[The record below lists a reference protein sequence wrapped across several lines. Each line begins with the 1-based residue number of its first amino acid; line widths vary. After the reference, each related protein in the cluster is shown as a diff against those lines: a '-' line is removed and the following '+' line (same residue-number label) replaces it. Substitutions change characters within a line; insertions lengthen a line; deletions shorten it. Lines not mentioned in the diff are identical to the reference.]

1 MRHFQM
7 YQLKYEIFLCTS
19 CSKTYKWQ
27 DDLKRHLWLH
37 SEKKPH
43 YCAVCNQGFHRKSY
57 LNLHMK
63 KHKLEL
69 GLTETLPSDGST
81 GHCVQKSEKQT
92 VGNYIKEDSDKQ
104 ANVTNSSQ
112 DLITCVQVVPPF
124 SRSNNFRCWHIK
136 KFQNLWLLF
145 CQQVTEYEVDVN
157 K

>member
-1 MRHFQM
+1 M
-7 YQLKYEIFLCTS
+7 
-19 CSKTYKWQ
+19 
-27 DDLKRHLWLH
+27 KRHLWLH

-112 DLITCVQVVPPF
+112 DLITCVQVVPH
-124 SRSNNFRCWHIK
+124 SQEVTTSDVDTSKSFRTYDFYSASK
-136 KFQNLWLLF
+136 
-145 CQQVTEYEVDVN
+145 
-157 K
+157 